1 MNRQTSQQ
9 SRPVI
14 RMRQGPAGRM
24 GSVYGRHE
32 KPKNAKN
39 ALKRLVKYLGSN
51 VYLML
56 ILIFVMLIATTI
68 NLLGPV
74 IQGKAIDAINTFD
87 KDSLF
92 KYILFLSV
100 AYGIGIIVSLSSGL
114 TSVYLTQRTVRKMR
128 KDLFGKLIH
137 VPIRYFDTHMHG
149 DIMSRMTN
157 DVDTIATTISQAVA
171 SIISGIMTII
181 GVLGIML
188 FYSSKLTLISS
199 LSIFLSVFVTVFLSK
214 YI

>member
-74 IQGKAIDAINTFD
+74 IQGK
-87 KDSLF
+87 L
-92 KYILFLSV
+92 L
-100 AYGIGIIVSLSSGL
+100 
-114 TSVYLTQRTVRKMR
+114 MR
-128 KDLFGKLIH
+128 
-137 VPIRYFDTHMHG
+137 
-149 DIMSRMTN
+149 
-157 DVDTIATTISQAVA
+157 
-171 SIISGIMTII
+171 
-181 GVLGIML
+181 
-188 FYSSKLTLISS
+188 LTLLIKIRFSNIFYFYRWPMELG
-199 LSIFLSVFVTVFLSK
+199 LSCPFPAG
-214 YI
+214 

>member
-92 KYILFLSV
+92 NIFYFYRWPMELGLSCPFP
-100 AYGIGIIVSLSSGL
+100 AG
-114 TSVYLTQRTVRKMR
+114 
-128 KDLFGKLIH
+128 
-137 VPIRYFDTHMHG
+137 
-149 DIMSRMTN
+149 
-157 DVDTIATTISQAVA
+157 
-171 SIISGIMTII
+171 
-181 GVLGIML
+181 
-188 FYSSKLTLISS
+188 
-199 LSIFLSVFVTVFLSK
+199 
-214 YI
+214 